1 MCVPVPV
8 LVYIPCFSGAPW
20 DLAQF
25 PDLAKWPHQ
34 APALPEGLNSVG
46 AYADW
51 LSGIVGGLRSY
62 VLIGD
67 SFGAAVAL
75 EMAARRPIGLQAVV
89 ASGGFAANPVRQRLL
104 RGMIRRA
111 AHIPDF
117 VYRPFVVP
125 LHAWLLRSRFDSQG
139 DRGWS
144 MRATRELFWTHTPPH
159 SYWAR
164 AQASL
169 RFDLRDRVQR
179 IAVPVLLLTP
189 EDDKLIAA
197 AATAPLRD
205 IPGVQEV
212 TLCGTGHML
221 RYSHPRAY
229 SREVARFLRG
239 REVLRHAQ

>member
-1 MCVPVPV
+1 
-8 LVYIPCFSGAPW
+8 
-20 DLAQF
+20 
-25 PDLAKWPHQ
+25 
-34 APALPEGLNSVG
+34 
-46 AYADW
+46 
-51 LSGIVGGLRSY
+51 
-62 VLIGD
+62 
-67 SFGAAVAL
+67 
-75 EMAARRPIGLQAVV
+75 
-89 ASGGFAANPVRQRLL
+89 
-104 RGMIRRA
+104 
-111 AHIPDF
+111 
-117 VYRPFVVP
+117 
-125 LHAWLLRSRFDSQG
+125 
-139 DRGWS
+139 

-169 RFDLRDRVQR
+169 RFDLRGRVQR

-212 TLCGTGHML
+212 TLCGTGHMF

-239 REVLRHAQ
+239 REVLRRAQ